1 MPAHRNRKPSCVRT
15 GGWLVLVAFLLVN
28 ACRAETVTVH
38 LRNGA
43 SVTGELISLD
53 TTLITI
59 TNAAFGKFALPVAEV
74 RRLERKDT
82 GQAAAQTTAPPPA
95 PTPTNQPPAQIA
107 PTNQPPAQ
115 IAPTNQPPAQ
125 IAPTNQPPQA
135 APTAPAPKTAVAAP
149 PAATKPPA
157 VQTAPVKPKPP
168 RRWAVDAQVGADLQF
183 NQADRQ
189 LYYGRAKWTYGRDR
203 FRSIVDYLV
212 NYGKTDGILSAN
224 DMNGSVRVEL
234 DIEKSK
240 RVFLFDAAGAGYN
253 EIRKIDLSYDDSFGL
268 GYKLI
273 AATNVTLSAD
283 IGVNYQRQDFSDG
296 TSKDYGAL
304 RLGELM
310 SWKLSSKWFLDEKF
324 EFYPRF
330 TDIGEYRMRFE
341 ANLRYLITHS
351 LNLNVTVID
360 LYDTQPAPSVTRNDL
375 LLRATLGFK
384 F

>member
-1 MPAHRNRKPSCVRT
+1 MS

-28 ACRAETVTVH
+28 ACRAETVRLH

-43 SVTGELISLD
+43 SVTGEMISLD
-53 TTLITI
+53 TTFITI
-59 TNAAFGKFALPVAEV
+59 TNAVLGKIAIPVVEV
-74 RRLERKDT
+74 QRLEKKNT
-82 GQAAAQTTAPPPA
+82 GQAAGQTTAAPLPA
-95 PTPTNQPPAQIA
+95 PATNQPPATPAAQTA
-107 PTNQPPAQ
+107 PTNQP
-115 IAPTNQPPAQ
+115 T
-125 IAPTNQPPQA
+125 QA
-135 APTAPAPKTAVAAP
+135 ALPAPVPKPAAAAAAP
-149 PAATKPPA
+149 PAAATP
-157 VQTAPVKPKPP
+157 APVKPKPP
-168 RRWAVDAQVGADLQF
+168 RRWTIDAQVGADLQY
-183 NQADRQ
+183 NQNERQ
-189 LYYGRAKWTYGRDR
+189 LYYGRAKWTYGKER

-224 DMNGSVRVEL
+224 DMSGSVRVEL
-234 DIEKSK
+234 DIEKTK

-253 EIRKIDLSYDDSFGL
+253 EIRRIDLSYDDSFGL

-273 AATNVTLSAD
+273 ASTNLTLNAD
-283 IGVNYQRQDFSDG
+283 IGVNYQKQYFEDG

-310 SWKLSSKWFLDEKF
+310 GWKISSKWFLDQKF

-341 ANLRYLITHS
+341 ANLRYLLSHS
-351 LNLNVTVID
+351 LNLNLTAID
-360 LYDTQPAPSVTRNDL
+360 QFDTQPAPSVTRNDL

>member
-1 MPAHRNRKPSCVRT
+1 MMPAHRNRKPSCIRT
-15 GGWLVLVAFLLVN
+15 GGWLVLVAFLFAN

-53 TTLITI
+53 STLITI
-59 TNAAFGKFALPVAEV
+59 TNAVLGKFALPVVEV

-82 GQAAAQTTAPPPA
+82 GQAAAQTNAPPPA
-95 PTPTNQPPAQIA
+95 PTATNQPPPQIA
-107 PTNQPPAQ
+107 T
-115 IAPTNQPPAQ
+115 
-125 IAPTNQPPQA
+125 TNQPPQA
-135 APTAPAPKTAVAAP
+135 APPAAAPQSTAAAVP

-157 VQTAPVKPKPP
+157 VQTAPVKPKQP
-168 RRWAVDAQVGADLQF
+168 RRWALDAQVGADLQF

-189 LYYGRAKWTYGRDR
+189 IYYGRAKWTYGKDR

-234 DIEKSK
+234 DVEKSK

-253 EIRKIDLSYDDSFGL
+253 EVRKIDLSYDDSFGL
-268 GYKLI
+268 GYKLV

-283 IGVNYQRQDFSDG
+283 IGVNYQRQNFSDG

-310 SWKLSSKWFLDEKF
+310 SWKISSKWFLDEKF

-330 TDIGEYRMRFE
+330 TDIGEYRLRFE
-341 ANLRYLITHS
+341 TNLRYLISHS
-351 LNLNVTVID
+351 LNLNISVID
-360 LYDTQPAPSVTRNDL
+360 LFDTQPASSVSRNDL

-384 F
+384 Y